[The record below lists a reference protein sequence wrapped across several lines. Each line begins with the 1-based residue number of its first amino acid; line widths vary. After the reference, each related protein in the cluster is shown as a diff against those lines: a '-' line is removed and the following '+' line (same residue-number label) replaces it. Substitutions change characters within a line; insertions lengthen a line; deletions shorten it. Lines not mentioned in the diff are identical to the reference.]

1 MKWIKNL
8 DHVAVTVSDLDR
20 SLHFYVDLLGFKE
33 IERHL
38 LEGET
43 ISKMAGKKDVTLQ
56 VVRLAIPETP
66 NILVDL
72 QLYIEPP
79 GEVSNA
85 VLGMSNQGHF
95 CFGVHDLDKAYEEL
109 TAVGVEFISEPV
121 VFDLGD
127 EWEYGALK
135 VVFFKDP
142 DGFILELMEFTN

>member
-1 MKWIKNL
+1 MKWVRNL

-20 SLHFYVDLLGFKE
+20 SLRFYVDLLGFQE
-33 IERHL
+33 MERHL

-43 ISKMAGKKDVTLQ
+43 ISKMAGKESVVMQ
-56 VVRLAIPETP
+56 VVRLGIPETP

-72 QLYIEPP
+72 QQYIEPP

-85 VLGMSNQGHF
+85 VLGMANQGHF
-95 CFGVHDLDKAYEEL
+95 CFGVTDLDQAYREL
-109 TAVGVEFISEPV
+109 SANGVEFVSEPV

-127 EWEYGALK
+127 EWEYGAIK

-142 DGFILELMEFTN
+142 DGFVLELVEFTK

>member
-56 VVRLAIPETP
+56 VVRLAIP
-66 NILVDL
+66 
-72 QLYIEPP
+72 
-79 GEVSNA
+79 A
-85 VLGMSNQGHF
+85 
-95 CFGVHDLDKAYEEL
+95 
-109 TAVGVEFISEPV
+109 
-121 VFDLGD
+121 
-127 EWEYGALK
+127 
-135 VVFFKDP
+135 
-142 DGFILELMEFTN
+142 

>member
-109 TAVGVEFISEPV
+109 PAVGVVFISEPV

>member
-79 GEVSNA
+79 GEGSNA